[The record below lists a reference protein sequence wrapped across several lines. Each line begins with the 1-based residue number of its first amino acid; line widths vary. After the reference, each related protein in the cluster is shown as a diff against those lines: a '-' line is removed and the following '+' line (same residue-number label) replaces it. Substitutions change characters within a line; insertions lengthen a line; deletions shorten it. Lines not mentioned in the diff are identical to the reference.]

1 MRLLRRV
8 RYRFKQGILALLS
21 RFRHVNIGEAA
32 EVLSP
37 SLLALFMRMRR
48 AEQQHC
54 LRVMRYLRRRGHTNP
69 HLLTAALLH
78 DVGKTRCHYT
88 LLDRTLVVLMSGL
101 FPRLAH
107 RWGEFDALNGDR
119 PHGWRRPFVVAR
131 MHSTW
136 SAEDMLAAGASPMAV
151 ALACRHDEDLD
162 SQPLE
167 TEEDRLL
174 HLLQVADNQN

>member
-8 RYRFKQGILALLS
+8 RYRFKQGFLALLS

-54 LRVMRYLRRRGHTNP
+54 LRVMRYLRRRGYTNP

-78 DVGKTRCHYT
+78 DVGKTRLQYS
-88 LLDRTLVVLMSGL
+88 LADRTLVVIVSKL
-101 FPRLAH
+101 FPRRVQH
-107 RWGEFDALNGDR
+107 WGAYDAVNGDSPR
-119 PHGWRRPFVVAR
+119 GWRRPFVVAR
-131 MHSTW
+131 QHSTW

-167 TEEDRLL
+167 TEE
-174 HLLQVADNQN
+174 